1 MLFFKSRKDISWCF
15 SIFWFWFFPN
25 NIVNSY
31 RDTATSFSTKN
42 VKWNINSTV
51 KHFTCLVSVGKWTQ
65 KMNRIFLQ
73 QYVMYKSMYHTFST
87 GNIKFSWCYCTF
99 VPPGVRV
106 TVAKAFSR
114 VFSWRVINS
123 KRVVGEGGT
132 KDIDSKNALVAM
144 LIKSCLDKQL
154 EVFSNNTRINYT
166 IISGEKS
173 FTFLGLTP
181 SLNIMLELL

>member
-1 MLFFKSRKDISWCF
+1 MWC
-15 SIFWFWFFPN
+15 INPCTTHFPQEIQN
-25 NIVNSY
+25 LVGAIALSY
-31 RDTATSFSTKN
+31 SA
-42 VKWNINSTV
+42 
-51 KHFTCLVSVGKWTQ
+51 
-65 KMNRIFLQ
+65 
-73 QYVMYKSMYHTFST
+73 Y
-87 GNIKFSWCYCTF
+87 WCYCTF

-154 EVFSNNTRINYT
+154 EVFSNNTRINYK

-173 FTFLGLTP
+173 FTFP
-181 SLNIMLELL
+181 WSNIA